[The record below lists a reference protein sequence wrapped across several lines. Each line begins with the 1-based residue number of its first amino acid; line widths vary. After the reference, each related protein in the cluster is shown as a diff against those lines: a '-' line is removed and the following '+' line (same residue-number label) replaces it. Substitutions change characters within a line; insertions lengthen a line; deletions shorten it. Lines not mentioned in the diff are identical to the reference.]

1 MIQIKD
7 IKKTYTS
14 NKISV
19 DALKNIN
26 LNIDKGDFYGI
37 IGLSGAGKSTLIR
50 LLNRLEEPSSGEI
63 IVESKNILNFNNSEL
78 QKYRKKTGMIFQ
90 GFNLMSSKSVE
101 KNIAFALEVA
111 DYPKEKIK
119 SRVME
124 LLKLVELE
132 DKIHSYPAQLSGG
145 QKQRVA
151 IARALA
157 NHPKILLSDEA
168 TSALDPKTTKNI
180 LNLLKDIQ
188 KKLNLTIILIT
199 HQMEVIRDSCNK
211 VAVLDGG
218 NVVEA
223 GEVVDIFSNPQTAI
237 TQEFIKHLIPEEE
250 VEVTFSQKKGRKII
264 KLSYVGMAVDKPIIS
279 QLVRKFDID
288 VNILAGSIDKLVTNS
303 VGHLILEL
311 SGEMEKQVESIDWLK
326 QNKLGIEVLYNG

>member
-14 NKISV
+14 NNIKI
-19 DALKNIN
+19 DALKSIN
-26 LNIDKGDFYGI
+26 LDIDKGDFYGI

-50 LLNRLEEPSSGEI
+50 LLNRLEEPTSGEI
-63 IVESKNILNFNNSEL
+63 LVEGKNILEFNNIEL
-78 QKYRKKTGMIFQ
+78 QEYRKKTGMIFQ
-90 GFNLMSSKSVE
+90 HFNLMSSRSVE
-101 KNIAFALEVA
+101 GNIAFALEVA
-111 DYPKEKIK
+111 NYPKDKIK
-119 SRVME
+119 PRIME

-132 DKIHSYPAQLSGG
+132 DKIDSYPAQLSGG

-168 TSALDPKTTKNI
+168 TSALDPKTTQNI
-180 LNLLKDIQ
+180 LSLLMDIQ

-218 NVVEA
+218 NVVEV
-223 GEVVDIFSNPQTAI
+223 GDVVDIFSHPQTTI
-237 TQEFIKHLIPEEE
+237 TQEFIKHLIPNEE
-250 VEVTFSQKKGRKII
+250 VEVKFSQKNGKKII
-264 KLSYVGMAVDKPIIS
+264 KLSYIGVVIDKPIIS

-288 VNILAGSIDKLVTNS
+288 VNILAGSIDKLVTS
-303 VGHLILEL
+303 HVGHLILEL
-311 SGEMEKQVESIDWLK
+311 SGNMEKQLKSIEWLT

>member
-14 NKISV
+14 NNISV

-26 LNIDKGDFYGI
+26 LNINKGDFYGI

-63 IVESKNILNFNNSEL
+63 IVEGKNILNFNNPEL
-78 QKYRKKTGMIFQ
+78 QEYRKKTGMIFQ
-90 GFNLMSSKSVE
+90 GFNLMSSRNVE

-119 SRVME
+119 PRVME
-124 LLKLVELE
+124 LLRLVELE
-132 DKIHSYPAQLSGG
+132 DKIDSYPAQLSGG

-223 GEVVDIFSNPQTAI
+223 REVVDIFSNPQTAI

-250 VEVTFSQKKGRKII
+250 AEVEFSRKKDKKII
-264 KLSYVGMAVDKPIIS
+264 KLSYVGVAVDKPIIS
-279 QLVRKFDID
+279 QLIRKFDID
-288 VNILAGSIDKLVTNS
+288 INILAGSIDKLVTNS